1 MSNRQ
6 YVINQERLEQPKPG
20 QDYFE
25 SLGAASQLAQF
36 IESRMAIEN
45 GAPCC
50 AELPE
55 GVDRNLRPQL
65 PAVGQA
71 ALMVYMQRKSG
82 AKLSPHL
89 YNPCRCQ
96 PQLGRDGGPRR
107 P

>member
-6 YVINQERLEQPKPG
+6 YVINQELLEQPKPA
-20 QDYFE
+20 QEYFE

-50 AELPE
+50 AALPE

-71 ALMVYMQRKSG
+71 ALMVYMQRKAVQSYPLIYTTL
-82 AKLSPHL
+82 AVA
-89 YNPCRCQ
+89 NPN
-96 PQLGRDGGPRR
+96 
-107 P
+107 